1 MKNNYKPT
9 LVVRVSLCIIVFFTV
24 TIYPMAQ
31 VNKKL
36 VSGTVTDIENNP
48 LPGVNV
54 LIKNKNRG
62 TTTQLN
68 GSWKLMVTSQDT
80 LVFSFLGFKP
90 INEPVGN
97 KTTINVQLR
106 EDATALDQVVLNAGY
121 YKVSNKEKTG
131 SITSVTAKEIENQ
144 PVTNSLAALQG
155 RMTGVNIQQTSGLP
169 GSGFNVQIRGKNSIT
184 AGTDPL
190 YIIDGVPFN
199 PQSLSA
205 PDVSGN
211 LIPSSDLSPFS
222 FLNPTDIESIEVL
235 KDADATA
242 IYGSRGANGVVLI
255 TTKNSSGEK
264 TRFTLSAQSGL
275 GGVAN
280 TQKLLNTTQY
290 LEMRRQAFSN
300 DGMTEYPPNAYDIN
314 GTWDQNRYTDWQK
327 ILLGGTA
334 YNHKYNATVS
344 GGNKNTSFFLSGG
357 YQNETTVF
365 PGDNFYKRANG
376 LAKVNHNAAD
386 DNFKVSLSTAYSI
399 ENNKL
404 PGGDL
409 SFQAL
414 TLPPNAPQLYKEDGN
429 LNWEEGTFN
438 NPLGV
443 LEGEYKTKRNS
454 LLVNAQMEYTLLKG
468 LVIKANAGYQYSS
481 LSEYHTYPHTQ
492 FNPFFGL
499 DSSSSAIYTNEGAR
513 SSWIAEPQIAYRF
526 KSGEHAL
533 QVLAGFSA
541 QQESNTRFAQYA
553 SGFASNALIRNT
565 GAASFLQVTQ
575 DDETLYKYEAVFGR
589 VNYSYGK
596 RYLLNITARRDGSSR
611 FGNNDRFANFGAL
624 GMAWIFSEEQ
634 ALKDKLPFLSYGKIR
649 TSYGTTGNDQIGDYK
664 YLDTYST
671 NGIAYNGTI
680 GLSPTALYNPDFGWE
695 VNRKAEA
702 AFELGLFKNRILT
715 TVNYYNNRS
724 SNQLVEVPLPG
735 TTGFTG
741 VLANLDALI
750 ENTGWEF
757 ELNSTNIKTENWR
770 WSTSFNLT
778 LPENKLLEFPNLEN
792 STYANSY
799 VIGEP
804 ITIQKVL
811 RHTGV
816 DPESGTHQFEDFN
829 GDGQISIPEDSQ
841 AQVDTAPTFYG
852 GLGNTLSYGNF
863 EIDAFFQF
871 SKQKALNNKV
881 FGTTPG
887 VLGNQPVDVL
897 DAWQE
902 PGDITNTQA
911 FTSGSN
917 PERSLAYFYLSQ
929 SDAAY
934 SDASYI
940 RLKNVALTYTIKK
953 VIKGAGNAKVFIQGQ
968 NLVTWTPYK
977 GQDPEQTQG
986 FLPPLRW
993 VQLGLSLTF

>member
-1 MKNNYKPT
+1 MKNNYKTT
-9 LVVRVSLCIIVFFTV
+9 LVVRISLCTIVLIFLTLS
-24 TIYPMAQ
+24 TKAQ
-31 VNKKL
+31 TKEKR
-36 VSGTVTDIENNP
+36 VSGTVTDTQNNP
-48 LPGVNV
+48 IPGVNV
-54 LIKNKNRG
+54 LLKNKNKG
-62 TTTQLN
+62 TTTQAD
-68 GSWKLMVTSQDT
+68 GSWVLKATSQDT
-80 LVFSFLGFKP
+80 LVFSFLSYK
-90 INEPVGN
+90 ELTLPVGSQ
-97 KTTINVQLR
+97 TTINVQLQ
-106 EDATALDQVVLNAGY
+106 EDATALGQVILNAGY
-121 YKVSNKEKTG
+121 YKVSNTEKTG
-131 SITSVTAKEIENQ
+131 SITSVSASEIENQ
-144 PVTNSLAALQG
+144 PVTNPLAALQG
-155 RMTGVNIQQTSGLP
+155 RMSGVNIQQTSGLP
-169 GSGFNVQIRGKNSIT
+169 GSGFNVQVRGKNSIT
-184 AGTDPL
+184 AGTQPL

-211 LIPSSDLSPFS
+211 LIPGSDLSPFS
-222 FLNPTDIESIEVL
+222 FLNPMDIESIDVL

-264 TRFTLSAQSGL
+264 TRFIFTAQSGL
-275 GGVAN
+275 GGIAN
-280 TQKLLNTTQY
+280 TQQLLNTSQY
-290 LEMRRQAFSN
+290 LEMRWQAFNN
-300 DGMTEYPPNAYDIN
+300 DGITELPPNAYDIN

-334 YNHKYNATVS
+334 YNQKYNATVS
-344 GGNKNTSFFLSGG
+344 GGNKNTSFLLSGG
-357 YQNETTVF
+357 YQDETTVF

-376 LAKVNHNAAD
+376 LAKINHTAAD
-386 DNFKVSLSTAYSI
+386 GNFKISLSTAYSV

-404 PGGDL
+404 PGADL

-414 TLPPNAPQLYKEDGN
+414 TLPPNAPELYEEDGS
-429 LNWEEGTFN
+429 LNWEEGTFT

-454 LLVNAQMEYTLLKG
+454 LLVNTQIEYTLFKDLM
-468 LVIKANAGYQYSS
+468 IKVNAGYQFSN

-499 DSSSSAIYTNEGAR
+499 DSSSSAIYTNEGER
-513 SSWIAEPQIAYRF
+513 SSWIVEPQIAYSF
-526 KSGEHAL
+526 KKGEHAL

-575 DDETLYKYEAVFGR
+575 DDEALYKYEALFGR
-589 VNYSYGK
+589 VNYSYAK
-596 RYLLNITARRDGSSR
+596 RYLLNVTARRDGSSR
-611 FGNNDRFANFGAL
+611 FGSNDRFANFGAL
-624 GMAWIFSEEQ
+624 GIAWIFSEEQ
-634 ALKDKLPFLSYGKIR
+634 MVQDKLSFLSFGKIR
-649 TSYGTTGNDQIGDYK
+649 MSYGTTGNDQIGDYR

-671 NGIAYNGTI
+671 NGIAYNSTI
-680 GLSPTALYNPDFGWE
+680 GLSPTALYNPNFGWE

-702 AFELGLFKNRILT
+702 ALELGLFKNRILT
-715 TVNYYNNRS
+715 AVNYYTNRS

-750 ENTGWEF
+750 ENKGWEF
-757 ELNSTNIKTENWR
+757 ELNSTNIQTENWR
-770 WSTSFNLT
+770 WATSFNLT
-778 LPENKLLEFPNLEN
+778 LPKNKLLEFPNLEN
-792 STYANSY
+792 STYANSF

-811 RHTGV
+811 HHTGV
-816 DPESGTHQFEDFN
+816 DPETGTHQFEDFN
-829 GDGQISIPEDSQ
+829 GDGKTSIPEDSQ
-841 AQVDTAPTFYG
+841 ALVDTAPTLYG

-887 VLGNQPVDVL
+887 VLGNQPVEVL

-911 FTSGSN
+911 YTSGAN

-929 SDAAY
+929 SDAAFSY
-934 SDASYI
+934 ASYI
-940 RLKNVALTYTIKK
+940 RLKNVALSYTIDK
-953 VIKGAGNAKVFIQGQ
+953 VIKGSGKAKVFLQGQ
-968 NLVTWTPYK
+968 NLVTWTTYK

-993 VQLGLSLTF
+993 VQLGVSLTF

>member
-1 MKNNYKPT
+1 M
-9 LVVRVSLCIIVFFTV
+9 
-24 TIYPMAQ
+24 
-31 VNKKL
+31 
-36 VSGTVTDIENNP
+36 
-48 LPGVNV
+48 
-54 LIKNKNRG
+54 
-62 TTTQLN
+62 
-68 GSWKLMVTSQDT
+68 
-80 LVFSFLGFKP
+80 
-90 INEPVGN
+90 
-97 KTTINVQLR
+97 
-106 EDATALDQVVLNAGY
+106 
-121 YKVSNKEKTG
+121 
-131 SITSVTAKEIENQ
+131 
-144 PVTNSLAALQG
+144 
-155 RMTGVNIQQTSGLP
+155 
-169 GSGFNVQIRGKNSIT
+169 
-184 AGTDPL
+184 
-190 YIIDGVPFN
+190 
-199 PQSLSA
+199 
-205 PDVSGN
+205 
-211 LIPSSDLSPFS
+211 
-222 FLNPTDIESIEVL
+222 
-235 KDADATA
+235 
-242 IYGSRGANGVVLI
+242 
-255 TTKNSSGEK
+255 
-264 TRFTLSAQSGL
+264 
-275 GGVAN
+275 
-280 TQKLLNTTQY
+280 
-290 LEMRRQAFSN
+290 
-300 DGMTEYPPNAYDIN
+300 
-314 GTWDQNRYTDWQK
+314 
-327 ILLGGTA
+327 
-334 YNHKYNATVS
+334 
-344 GGNKNTSFFLSGG
+344 
-357 YQNETTVF
+357 
-365 PGDNFYKRANG
+365 
-376 LAKVNHNAAD
+376 
-386 DNFKVSLSTAYSI
+386 
-399 ENNKL
+399 
-404 PGGDL
+404 
-409 SFQAL
+409 
-414 TLPPNAPQLYKEDGN
+414 
-429 LNWEEGTFN
+429 
-438 NPLGV
+438 
-443 LEGEYKTKRNS
+443 
-454 LLVNAQMEYTLLKG
+454 
-468 LVIKANAGYQYSS
+468 
-481 LSEYHTYPHTQ
+481 
-492 FNPFFGL
+492 
-499 DSSSSAIYTNEGAR
+499 
-513 SSWIAEPQIAYRF
+513 
-526 KSGEHAL
+526 
-533 QVLAGFSA
+533 AGFSA

-575 DDETLYKYEAVFGR
+575 DDETIYKYEAVFGR

-680 GLSPTALYNPDFGWE
+680 GLSPTALYNPNFGWE

-702 AFELGLFKNRILT
+702 ALELGFFKNRILT

-757 ELNSTNIKTENWR
+757 ELNSTNIKAENWR

-940 RLKNVALTYTIKK
+940 RLKNVALSYTIKK